1 MQISTVVE
9 ITIID
14 NCFQYFISFITLQQ
28 MPLHQD
34 LLKMLY
40 CAPVCTYQIVI
51 GKAHVSMHLHVKS
64 VWLNLI
70 FSKVVYH
77 FPEYLSHIGREFK
90 MYESQFLKVY

>member
-1 MQISTVVE
+1 MSSYVVKIQVLNESLFWFISGRYSTVLA

-14 NCFQYFISFITLQQ
+14 IVFQYFISYITLQQ

-64 VWLNLI
+64 VWL
-70 FSKVVYH
+70 K
-77 FPEYLSHIGREFK
+77 PHI
-90 MYESQFLKVY
+90 L